1 LIEATVIIAQIER
14 LPPTNS
20 PEDLN
25 LLKFVVNFF
34 STPSIRPSP
43 RRPTPYYPGSKKSLY
58 NYNYNTDTGIQVQ
71 EEGYLNNM
79 GTDQEILEARG
90 SYNYIDN
97 DGNTFQVSYVAN
109 EDGFQPEGA
118 HLPTIPPLI
127 RKALQY
133 ITEHPEENE
142 KK

>member
-1 LIEATVIIAQIER
+1 MEAVLTMAKTER
-14 LPPTNS
+14 LS
-20 PEDLN
+20 PLN
-25 LLKFVVNFF
+25 NNQLLNKIATYDEPVDYNPE
-34 STPSIRPSP
+34 PSNKP
-43 RRPTPYYPGSKKSLY
+43 LY
-58 NYNYNTDTGIQVQ
+58 RYSYNTDTGIQAQ
-71 EEGYLNNM
+71 EEGYLNYINAEQEALEVR
-79 GTDQEILEARG
+79 GTY
-90 SYNYIDN
+90 SYTDAV
-97 DGNTFQVSYVAN
+97 GNTFQVSYVAN